1 MSKTWCFQVITTNWQ
16 IPGPLSL
23 YQNTTCKNATVHQT
37 VKATFETGCQITDN
51 SRHRLQAFLFI
62 YSSWLW
68 FCSQDFLLWLW
79 GRTLTRD
86 LLLSHWFEEA
96 GRPSSYLVTGCDPP
110 QNGKARSLMSAAER
124 RWWCVGNVRCWRP
137 IPLAPAWAERGCP
150 RGPCHQ
156 CCLHECGSVCVWKEN
171 NIQYHIDHVDVYLGI
186 GLHWLWIN

>member
-16 IPGPLSL
+16 ILSFIAL
-23 YQNTTCKNATVHQT
+23 SKPTCKNA
-37 VKATFETGCQITDN
+37 N
-51 SRHRLQAFLFI
+51 SSSNGKSYFWNRLSNYWQLTHRLQAFLFI
-62 YSSWLW
+62 YSSWLLV
-68 FCSQDFLLWLW
+68 LLSGLPALTL

-137 IPLAPAWAERGCP
+137 IPSL
-150 RGPCHQ
+150 
-156 CCLHECGSVCVWKEN
+156 LHELREVVQEVRVTSAACTNAVASASEKKITF
-171 NIQYHIDHVDVYLGI
+171 NITLIM
-186 GLHWLWIN
+186 